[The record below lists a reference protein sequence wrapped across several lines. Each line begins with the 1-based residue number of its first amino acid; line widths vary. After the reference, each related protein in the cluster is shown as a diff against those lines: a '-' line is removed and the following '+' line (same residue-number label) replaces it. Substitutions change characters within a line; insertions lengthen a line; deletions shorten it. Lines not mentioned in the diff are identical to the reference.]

1 LLAWDARDGS
11 KNIQAYML
19 SILPPGATTTRSL
32 GSDLTNEQVAARK
45 AVNAGRSPNKRRK
58 AKREAEAR
66 GTNNVDK
73 KDVGKKK
80 AGKKVTK
87 ITMQKSA
94 GISKK
99 RKPAN
104 IAYEPEKHKSES
116 G

>member
-1 LLAWDARDGS
+1 
-11 KNIQAYML
+11 ML

-32 GSDLTNEQVAARK
+32 GSDLSNEQVAARK

-73 KDVGKKK
+73 KK

-104 IAYEPEKHKSES
+104 IAYEPEKHQSES